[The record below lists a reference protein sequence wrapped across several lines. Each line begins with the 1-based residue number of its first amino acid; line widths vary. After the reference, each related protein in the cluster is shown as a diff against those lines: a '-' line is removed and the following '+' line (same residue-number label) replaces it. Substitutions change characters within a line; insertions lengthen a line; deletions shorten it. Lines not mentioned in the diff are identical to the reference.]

1 MHYALCIM
9 NYELNMVYLQ
19 LFLVY
24 LKIGL
29 LGFGGGYAMLSMI
42 QFEVVEKHAWM
53 TMSEF
58 ADVVALSQMT
68 PGPISINC
76 ATYVGYQVG
85 GIFGSLLASI
95 SIVLPSLILLYFV
108 LRFLFKNKE
117 NLIIKNTLK
126 NMKPFIAGLIFAAA
140 MLMMNSANFPDVG
153 LGENNI
159 SIIICAVSFVCVF
172 FFKVNPMILIAM
184 SGVAGAIFF

>member
-1 MHYALCIM
+1 
-9 NYELNMVYLQ
+9 
-19 LFLVY
+19 
-24 LKIGL
+24 
-29 LGFGGGYAMLSMI
+29 MLSMI

-85 GIFGSLLASI
+85 GIFGSLLASF

-108 LRFLFKNKE
+108 LRYLFKHKDNF
-117 NLIIKNTLK
+117 IIKTTLRDL
-126 NMKPFIAGLIFAAA
+126 KPFIAGLIFAAA
-140 MLMMNSANFPDVG
+140 MLMMNKTTFSDFG
-153 LGENNI
+153 MGENNI
-159 SIIICAVSFVCVF
+159 SVIICVVTFIAIF
-172 FFKVNPMILIAM
+172 FFKVNPMIMIAL
-184 SGVAGAIFF
+184 SGVAGLVFF

>member
-1 MHYALCIM
+1 MI
-9 NYELNMVYLQ
+9 YLQ
-19 LFLVY
+19 LFWVY

-85 GIFGSLLASI
+85 GIFGSLLASF

-108 LRFLFKNKE
+108 LKFLFKHKDNF
-117 NLIIKNTLK
+117 IIKTTLRDL
-126 NMKPFIAGLIFAAA
+126 KPFIAGLIFAAA
-140 MLMMNSANFPDVG
+140 MLMMNKTTFSDFG

-159 SIIICAVSFVCVF
+159 SVIICAVTFVAIF
-172 FFKVNPMILIAM
+172 FFKVNPMIMIAL
-184 SGVAGAIFF
+184 SGVAGLVFF

>member
-1 MHYALCIM
+1 MI
-9 NYELNMVYLQ
+9 YLQ
-19 LFLVY
+19 LFWVY

-42 QFEVVEKHAWM
+42 QFEVVEKHGWM
-53 TMSEF
+53 TLSEF

-85 GIFGSLLASI
+85 GLFGSLLASF

-108 LRFLFKNKE
+108 LRFLFKNKD
-117 NLIIKNTLK
+117 NFIIKTTLK

-140 MLMMNSANFPDVG
+140 MLMMNSANFPDAG

-159 SIIICAVSFVCVF
+159 SIIICAISFICVF
-172 FFKVNPMILIAM
+172 FFKVNPMILIAI
-184 SGVAGAIFF
+184 SGVAGIIFF

>member
-1 MHYALCIM
+1 MI
-9 NYELNMVYLQ
+9 YLQ
-19 LFLVY
+19 LFWVY

-85 GIFGSLLASI
+85 GIFGSLLASF

-108 LRFLFKNKE
+108 LKFLFKHKDNF
-117 NLIIKNTLK
+117 IIKTTLRDL
-126 NMKPFIAGLIFAAA
+126 KPFIAGLIFAAA
-140 MLMMNSANFPDVG
+140 MLMMNKTTFSDFG
-153 LGENNI
+153 IGRNNV
-159 SIIICAVSFVCVF
+159 SVIICAVTFVAIF
-172 FFKVNPMILIAM
+172 FFKVNPMIMIAL
-184 SGVAGAIFF
+184 SGVAGLVFF

>member
-1 MHYALCIM
+1 
-9 NYELNMVYLQ
+9 
-19 LFLVY
+19 
-24 LKIGL
+24 
-29 LGFGGGYAMLSMI
+29 MLSMI

-85 GIFGSLLASI
+85 GIFGSLLASF

-108 LRFLFKNKE
+108 LKFLFKHKDNF
-117 NLIIKNTLK
+117 IIKTTLRDL
-126 NMKPFIAGLIFAAA
+126 KPFIAGLIFAAA
-140 MLMMNSANFPDVG
+140 MLMMNKTTFSDFG
-153 LGENNI
+153 IGRNNV
-159 SIIICAVSFVCVF
+159 SVIICAVTFVAIF
-172 FFKVNPMILIAM
+172 FFKVNPMIMIAL
-184 SGVAGAIFF
+184 SGVAGLVFF

>member
-1 MHYALCIM
+1 
-9 NYELNMVYLQ
+9 
-19 LFLVY
+19 
-24 LKIGL
+24 
-29 LGFGGGYAMLSMI
+29 MLSMI

-85 GIFGSLLASI
+85 GIFGSLLASF

-108 LRFLFKNKE
+108 LRYLFKHKDNF
-117 NLIIKNTLK
+117 IIKTTLRDL
-126 NMKPFIAGLIFAAA
+126 KPFIAGLIFAAA
-140 MLMMNSANFPDVG
+140 MLMMNKTTFSDFG
-153 LGENNI
+153 MGENNV
-159 SIIICAVSFVCVF
+159 SVIICAVTFIAIF
-172 FFKVNPMILIAM
+172 FFKVNPMIMIAL
-184 SGVAGAIFF
+184 SGVAGLAFF

>member
-1 MHYALCIM
+1 MI
-9 NYELNMVYLQ
+9 YLQ
-19 LFLVY
+19 LFWVY

-58 ADVVALSQMT
+58 TDVVALSQMT

-85 GIFGSLLASI
+85 GIFGSLLASF

-108 LRFLFKNKE
+108 LRYLFKHKDNF
-117 NLIIKNTLK
+117 IIKTTLRGL
-126 NMKPFIAGLIFAAA
+126 KPFIAGLIFAAA
-140 MLMMNSANFPDVG
+140 MLMMNKTTFSDFG
-153 LGENNI
+153 IGENNI
-159 SIIICAVSFVCVF
+159 SVIICAVTFVAIF
-172 FFKVNPMILIAM
+172 FFKVNPMIMIAL
-184 SGVAGAIFF
+184 SGVAGLVFF

>member
-1 MHYALCIM
+1 
-9 NYELNMVYLQ
+9 
-19 LFLVY
+19 
-24 LKIGL
+24 
-29 LGFGGGYAMLSMI
+29 MLSMI

-85 GIFGSLLASI
+85 GIFGSLLASF

-108 LRFLFKNKE
+108 LKFLFKHKDDF
-117 NLIIKNTLK
+117 IIKTTLRDL
-126 NMKPFIAGLIFAAA
+126 KPFIAGLIFAAA
-140 MLMMNSANFPDVG
+140 MLMMNKTTFSDFG
-153 LGENNI
+153 IGENNV
-159 SIIICAVSFVCVF
+159 SVIICAVTFVAIF
-172 FFKVNPMILIAM
+172 FFKVNPMIMIAL
-184 SGVAGAIFF
+184 SGVAGLVFF

>member
-1 MHYALCIM
+1 MI
-9 NYELNMVYLQ
+9 YLQ
-19 LFLVY
+19 LFWVY

-58 ADVVALSQMT
+58 ADIVALSQMT

-85 GIFGSLLASI
+85 GIFGSLLASF

-108 LRFLFKNKE
+108 LRYLFKHKDNF
-117 NLIIKNTLK
+117 IIKTTLRDL
-126 NMKPFIAGLIFAAA
+126 KPFIAGLIFAAA
-140 MLMMNSANFPDVG
+140 MLMMNKTTFSDFG
-153 LGENNI
+153 IGENNI
-159 SIIICAVSFVCVF
+159 SLIICAVTFVAIF
-172 FFKVNPMILIAM
+172 FFKVNPMIMIAI
-184 SGVAGAIFF
+184 SGVAGLVFF

>member
-1 MHYALCIM
+1 MI
-9 NYELNMVYLQ
+9 YLQ
-19 LFLVY
+19 LFWVY

-53 TMSEF
+53 TTSEF

-85 GIFGSLLASI
+85 GIFGSLLASF

-108 LRFLFKNKE
+108 LRYLFKHKDNF
-117 NLIIKNTLK
+117 IIKTTLK

-140 MLMMNSANFPDVG
+140 MLMMNKATFSDFG
-153 LGENNI
+153 LGENNV
-159 SIIICAVSFVCVF
+159 SVIICAVTFIAIF
-172 FFKVNPMILIAM
+172 FFKVNPMIMIVL
-184 SGVAGAIFF
+184 SGVAGLMFF

>member
-1 MHYALCIM
+1 MI
-9 NYELNMVYLQ
+9 YLQ
-19 LFLVY
+19 LFWVY

-42 QFEVVEKHAWM
+42 QFEVVERHAWM

-85 GIFGSLLASI
+85 GIFGALLASFA
-95 SIVLPSLILLYFV
+95 IVLPSLILLYFV
-108 LRFLFKNKE
+108 LRYLFKNKD
-117 NLIIKNTLK
+117 NFVIKTTLK
-126 NMKPFIAGLIFAAA
+126 NLKPFIAGLIFAAA
-140 MLMMNSANFPDVG
+140 MLMMNKTTFSDFG

-159 SIIICAVSFVCVF
+159 SVIICAITFIAIF
-172 FFKVNPMILIAM
+172 FFKVNPMIMIAL
-184 SGVAGAIFF
+184 SGVAGLLFF

>member
-1 MHYALCIM
+1 MI
-9 NYELNMVYLQ
+9 YLQ

-42 QFEVVEKHAWM
+42 QFEVVEKHGWM
-53 TMSEF
+53 TLSEF
-58 ADVVALSQMT
+58 GDVVALSQMT

-85 GIFGSLLASI
+85 GVPGSLLASF

-108 LRFLFKNKE
+108 LRFLFKNKD
-117 NLIIKNTLK
+117 NILIKNTLK
-126 NMKPFIAGLIFAAA
+126 DMKPFIAGLIFAAA
-140 MLMMNSANFPDVG
+140 ILMMNAANFPDAG

-159 SIIICAVSFVCVF
+159 SIIICAISFICVF
-172 FFKVNPMILIAM
+172 FFKVNPMILIAI
-184 SGVAGAIFF
+184 SGVAGIIFF

>member
-1 MHYALCIM
+1 
-9 NYELNMVYLQ
+9 
-19 LFLVY
+19 
-24 LKIGL
+24 
-29 LGFGGGYAMLSMI
+29 MLSMI

-85 GIFGSLLASI
+85 GIFGSLLASF

-108 LRFLFKNKE
+108 LKFLFKHKDNF
-117 NLIIKNTLK
+117 IIKTTLRDL
-126 NMKPFIAGLIFAAA
+126 KPFIAGLIFAAA
-140 MLMMNSANFPDVG
+140 MLMMNKTTFSDFG
-153 LGENNI
+153 IGENNI
-159 SIIICAVSFVCVF
+159 SVIICSVTFVAIF
-172 FFKVNPMILIAM
+172 FFKVNPMIMIAL
-184 SGVAGAIFF
+184 SGVAGLVFF

>member
-1 MHYALCIM
+1 MI
-9 NYELNMVYLQ
+9 YLQ

-42 QFEVVEKHAWM
+42 QFEVVEKHGWM
-53 TMSEF
+53 TLSEF

-76 ATYVGYQVG
+76 ATYVGYQTG
-85 GIFGSLLASI
+85 GILGSLLASLA
-95 SIVLPSLILLYFV
+95 IVLPSLILLYFV
-108 LRFLFKNKE
+108 LRFLFKNKD
-117 NLIIKNTLK
+117 NFIVRTTLK
-126 NMKPFIAGLIFAAA
+126 NLKPFIAGLIFAAA
-140 MLMMNSANFPDVG
+140 LLMMNSDNFPDVG

-159 SIIICAVSFVCVF
+159 SIIICALCFICVF
-172 FFKVNPMILIAM
+172 FFKVNPMILIAI
-184 SGVAGAIFF
+184 SGVAGIIFF

>member
-1 MHYALCIM
+1 
-9 NYELNMVYLQ
+9 MVYFK
-19 LFLVY
+19 LFWVY

-42 QFEVVEKHAWM
+42 QFEVVERHAWM

-58 ADVVALSQMT
+58 ADIVALSQMT

-85 GIFGSLLASI
+85 GVFGSLLASF

-108 LRFLFKNKE
+108 LRFLFKNKD
-117 NLIIKNTLK
+117 NVIIKTTLK

-140 MLMMNSANFPDVG
+140 MLMMNRSNFPDAG
-153 LGENNI
+153 FGQNNI
-159 SIIICAVSFVCVF
+159 SVMICAVTFIAVF
-172 FFKVNPMILIAM
+172 FFKVNPMIMITL
-184 SGVAGAIFF
+184 SGLAGFLFP

>member
-1 MHYALCIM
+1 MI
-9 NYELNMVYLQ
+9 YLQ

-42 QFEVVEKHAWM
+42 QFEVVEKHGWM
-53 TMSEF
+53 TLNEF

-85 GIFGSLLASI
+85 GIIGSLLASMA
-95 SIVLPSLILLYFV
+95 IVMPSLV
-108 LRFLFKNKE
+108 SSHNKR
-117 NLIIKNTLK
+117 K
-126 NMKPFIAGLIFAAA
+126 
-140 MLMMNSANFPDVG
+140 
-153 LGENNI
+153 
-159 SIIICAVSFVCVF
+159 F
-172 FFKVNPMILIAM
+172 F
-184 SGVAGAIFF
+184 

>member
-1 MHYALCIM
+1 MI
-9 NYELNMVYLQ
+9 YLQ
-19 LFLVY
+19 LFWVY

-85 GIFGSLLASI
+85 GIFGSLLASF

-108 LRFLFKNKE
+108 LKFLFKHKDDF
-117 NLIIKNTLK
+117 IIKTTLRDL
-126 NMKPFIAGLIFAAA
+126 KPFIAGLIFAAA
-140 MLMMNSANFPDVG
+140 MLMMNKTTFSDFG
-153 LGENNI
+153 IGENNV
-159 SIIICAVSFVCVF
+159 SVIICAVTFVAIF
-172 FFKVNPMILIAM
+172 FFKVNPMIMIAL
-184 SGVAGAIFF
+184 SGVAGLVFF

>member
-1 MHYALCIM
+1 MI
-9 NYELNMVYLQ
+9 YLQ
-19 LFLVY
+19 LFWVY

-85 GIFGSLLASI
+85 GIFGSLLASF

-108 LRFLFKNKE
+108 LRYLFKHKDNF
-117 NLIIKNTLK
+117 IIKTTLRDL
-126 NMKPFIAGLIFAAA
+126 KPFIAGLIFAAA
-140 MLMMNSANFPDVG
+140 MLMMNKTTFSDFG
-153 LGENNI
+153 MGENNV
-159 SIIICAVSFVCVF
+159 SVIICAVTFVAIF
-172 FFKVNPMILIAM
+172 FFKVNPMIMIAL
-184 SGVAGAIFF
+184 SGVAGLVFF

>member
-1 MHYALCIM
+1 MI
-9 NYELNMVYLQ
+9 YLQ

-42 QFEVVEKHAWM
+42 QFEVVEKHGWM
-53 TMSEF
+53 TLSEF

-85 GIFGSLLASI
+85 GIFGSLLASLA
-95 SIVLPSLILLYFV
+95 IVLPSLVLLYFV
-108 LRFLFKNKE
+108 LRFLFKNKDNFIVKTISVQVTCSNKRLTQLE
-117 NLIIKNTLK
+117 
-126 NMKPFIAGLIFAAA
+126 PFIAGLIFAAA
-140 MLMMNSANFPDVG
+140 LLMMNSANFPDVG

-159 SIIICAVSFVCVF
+159 SIIICAATFICVF
-172 FFKVNPMILIAM
+172 FFKVNPMLLIAI
-184 SGVAGAIFF
+184 SGVAGIIFF

>member
-1 MHYALCIM
+1 MI
-9 NYELNMVYLQ
+9 YLQ
-19 LFLVY
+19 LFWVY
-24 LKIGL
+24 LKIGI

-85 GIFGSLLASI
+85 GIFGSLLASF

-108 LRFLFKNKE
+108 LRYLFKHKDNF
-117 NLIIKNTLK
+117 IIKTTLRDL
-126 NMKPFIAGLIFAAA
+126 KPFIAGLIFAAA
-140 MLMMNSANFPDVG
+140 MLMMNKTTFSDFG
-153 LGENNI
+153 IGENNI
-159 SIIICAVSFVCVF
+159 SVIICAVTFVAIF
-172 FFKVNPMILIAM
+172 FFKVNPMIMIAL
-184 SGVAGAIFF
+184 SGVAGLVFF

>member
-1 MHYALCIM
+1 
-9 NYELNMVYLQ
+9 
-19 LFLVY
+19 
-24 LKIGL
+24 
-29 LGFGGGYAMLSMI
+29 MLSMI

-85 GIFGSLLASI
+85 GIFGSLLASF

-108 LRFLFKNKE
+108 LRYLFKHKDNF
-117 NLIIKNTLK
+117 IIKTTLRDL
-126 NMKPFIAGLIFAAA
+126 KPFIAGLIFAAA
-140 MLMMNSANFPDVG
+140 MLMMNKTTFSDFG
-153 LGENNI
+153 IGENNI
-159 SIIICAVSFVCVF
+159 SLIICAVTFVAIF
-172 FFKVNPMILIAM
+172 FFKVNPMIMIAL
-184 SGVAGAIFF
+184 SGVAGLVFF

>member
-1 MHYALCIM
+1 MI
-9 NYELNMVYLQ
+9 YLQ
-19 LFLVY
+19 LFWVY

-85 GIFGSLLASI
+85 GIFGSLLASF

-108 LRFLFKNKE
+108 LRYLFKHKDNF
-117 NLIIKNTLK
+117 IIKTTLRDL
-126 NMKPFIAGLIFAAA
+126 KPFIAGLIFAAA
-140 MLMMNSANFPDVG
+140 MLMMNKTTFSDFG
-153 LGENNI
+153 IGENNI
-159 SIIICAVSFVCVF
+159 SVIICSITFVAIF
-172 FFKVNPMILIAM
+172 FFKVNPMIMIAL
-184 SGVAGAIFF
+184 SGVAGLVFF

>member
-1 MHYALCIM
+1 MI
-9 NYELNMVYLQ
+9 YLQ
-19 LFLVY
+19 LFWVY

-85 GIFGSLLASI
+85 GIFGSLLASF

-108 LRFLFKNKE
+108 LRYLFKHKDNF
-117 NLIIKNTLK
+117 IIKTTLRDL
-126 NMKPFIAGLIFAAA
+126 KPFIAGLIFAAA
-140 MLMMNSANFPDVG
+140 MLMMNKTTFSDFG
-153 LGENNI
+153 IGENNV
-159 SIIICAVSFVCVF
+159 SVIICAVTFVAIF
-172 FFKVNPMILIAM
+172 FFKVNPMIMIAL
-184 SGVAGAIFF
+184 SGVAGLAFF

>member
-1 MHYALCIM
+1 MI
-9 NYELNMVYLQ
+9 YLQ
-19 LFLVY
+19 LFWVY

-85 GIFGSLLASI
+85 GIFGSLLASF

-108 LRFLFKNKE
+108 LRYLFKHKDNF
-117 NLIIKNTLK
+117 IIKTTLRDL
-126 NMKPFIAGLIFAAA
+126 KPFIAGLIFAAA
-140 MLMMNSANFPDVG
+140 MLMMNKTTFSDFG
-153 LGENNI
+153 MGENNV
-159 SIIICAVSFVCVF
+159 SVIICVVTFIAIF
-172 FFKVNPMILIAM
+172 FFKVNPMIMIAL
-184 SGVAGAIFF
+184 SGVAGLAFF

>member
-1 MHYALCIM
+1 
-9 NYELNMVYLQ
+9 
-19 LFLVY
+19 
-24 LKIGL
+24 
-29 LGFGGGYAMLSMI
+29 MLSMI

-85 GIFGSLLASI
+85 GIFGSLLASF

-108 LRFLFKNKE
+108 LKFLFKHKDNF
-117 NLIIKNTLK
+117 IIKTTLRDL
-126 NMKPFIAGLIFAAA
+126 KPFIAGLIFAAA
-140 MLMMNSANFPDVG
+140 MLMMNKTTFSDFG
-153 LGENNI
+153 LGENNV
-159 SIIICAVSFVCVF
+159 SVIICAVTFVAIF
-172 FFKVNPMILIAM
+172 FFKVNPMIMIAL
-184 SGVAGAIFF
+184 SGVAGLVFF

>member
-1 MHYALCIM
+1 
-9 NYELNMVYLQ
+9 
-19 LFLVY
+19 
-24 LKIGL
+24 
-29 LGFGGGYAMLSMI
+29 MLSMI

-85 GIFGSLLASI
+85 GIFGSLLASF

-108 LRFLFKNKE
+108 LRYLFKHKDNF
-117 NLIIKNTLK
+117 IIKTTLRDL
-126 NMKPFIAGLIFAAA
+126 KPFIAGLIFAAA
-140 MLMMNSANFPDVG
+140 MLMMNKTTFSDFG
-153 LGENNI
+153 IGENNV
-159 SIIICAVSFVCVF
+159 SVIICAVTFVAIF
-172 FFKVNPMILIAM
+172 FFKVNPMIMIAL
-184 SGVAGAIFF
+184 SGVAGLVFF

>member
-1 MHYALCIM
+1 MIYL
-9 NYELNMVYLQ
+9 EL
-19 LFLVY
+19 FWVY

-42 QFEVVEKHAWM
+42 QFEVVEKHGWM

-58 ADVVALSQMT
+58 ADVVAISQMT

-85 GIFGSLLASI
+85 GFFGSLLASF

-108 LRFLFKNKE
+108 LRFLFRNKE
-117 NLIIKNTLK
+117 NFIIKTTLK

-140 MLMMNSANFPDVG
+140 MLMMNRTTFSDFG
-153 LGENNI
+153 FGENNV
-159 SIIICAVSFVCVF
+159 SVIICVVAFIAIF
-172 FFKVNPMILIAM
+172 FFKVNPMIMILLSGIA
-184 SGVAGAIFF
+184 GLIFF

>member
-1 MHYALCIM
+1 
-9 NYELNMVYLQ
+9 
-19 LFLVY
+19 
-24 LKIGL
+24 
-29 LGFGGGYAMLSMI
+29 MLSMI

-85 GIFGSLLASI
+85 GIFGSLLASF

-108 LRFLFKNKE
+108 LKFLFKHKDNF
-117 NLIIKNTLK
+117 IIKTTLRDL
-126 NMKPFIAGLIFAAA
+126 KPFIAGLIFAAA
-140 MLMMNSANFPDVG
+140 MLMMNKTTFSDFG

-159 SIIICAVSFVCVF
+159 SVIICAVTFVAIF
-172 FFKVNPMILIAM
+172 FFKVNPMIMIAL
-184 SGVAGAIFF
+184 SGVAGLVFF

>member
-1 MHYALCIM
+1 MI
-9 NYELNMVYLQ
+9 YLQ
-19 LFLVY
+19 LFWVY

-85 GIFGSLLASI
+85 GIFGSLLASF

-108 LRFLFKNKE
+108 LKFLFKHKDNF
-117 NLIIKNTLK
+117 IIKTTLRDL
-126 NMKPFIAGLIFAAA
+126 KPFIAGLIFAAA
-140 MLMMNSANFPDVG
+140 MLMMNKTTFSDFG
-153 LGENNI
+153 IGENNV
-159 SIIICAVSFVCVF
+159 SVIICAVTFVAIF
-172 FFKVNPMILIAM
+172 FFKVNPMIMIAL
-184 SGVAGAIFF
+184 SGVAGLVFF

>member
-1 MHYALCIM
+1 MI
-9 NYELNMVYLQ
+9 YLQ

-42 QFEVVEKHAWM
+42 QFEVVEKHGWM
-53 TMSEF
+53 TLSEF

-85 GIFGSLLASI
+85 GIIGSLLASMA
-95 SIVLPSLILLYFV
+95 IVMPSLVLLYFV
-108 LRFLFKNKE
+108 LRYLFKNKDNFIVDYIE
-117 NLIIKNTLK
+117 EPQAFHSRIDFRGGIAYDEQRQLPRRRIKR
-126 NMKPFIAGLIFAAA
+126 
-140 MLMMNSANFPDVG
+140 
-153 LGENNI
+153 
-159 SIIICAVSFVCVF
+159 
-172 FFKVNPMILIAM
+172 
-184 SGVAGAIFF
+184 

>member
-1 MHYALCIM
+1 MI
-9 NYELNMVYLQ
+9 YLQ
-19 LFLVY
+19 LFWVY

-85 GIFGSLLASI
+85 GIFGSLLASF

-108 LRFLFKNKE
+108 LRYLFKHKDNF
-117 NLIIKNTLK
+117 IIKTTLRDL
-126 NMKPFIAGLIFAAA
+126 KPFIAGLIFAAA
-140 MLMMNSANFPDVG
+140 MLMMNKTTFSDFG
-153 LGENNI
+153 IGENNI
-159 SIIICAVSFVCVF
+159 SVIICAVTFVAIF
-172 FFKVNPMILIAM
+172 FFKVNPMIMIAI
-184 SGVAGAIFF
+184 SGVAGLVFF

>member
-1 MHYALCIM
+1 
-9 NYELNMVYLQ
+9 
-19 LFLVY
+19 
-24 LKIGL
+24 
-29 LGFGGGYAMLSMI
+29 MLSMI

-85 GIFGSLLASI
+85 GIFGSLLASF

-108 LRFLFKNKE
+108 LRYLFKHKDNF
-117 NLIIKNTLK
+117 IIKTTLRDL
-126 NMKPFIAGLIFAAA
+126 KPFIAGLIFAAA
-140 MLMMNSANFPDVG
+140 MLMMNKTTFSDFG
-153 LGENNI
+153 IGENNI
-159 SIIICAVSFVCVF
+159 SVIICAVTFVAIF
-172 FFKVNPMILIAM
+172 FFKVNPMIMIAL
-184 SGVAGAIFF
+184 SGVAGLVFF

>member
-1 MHYALCIM
+1 MI
-9 NYELNMVYLQ
+9 YLQ
-19 LFLVY
+19 LFWVY

-85 GIFGSLLASI
+85 GIFGSLLASF

-108 LRFLFKNKE
+108 LRYLFKHKDNF
-117 NLIIKNTLK
+117 IIKTTLRDL
-126 NMKPFIAGLIFAAA
+126 KPFIAGLIFAAA
-140 MLMMNSANFPDVG
+140 MLMMNKTTFSDFG
-153 LGENNI
+153 IGENNI
-159 SIIICAVSFVCVF
+159 SVIICAVTFIAIF
-172 FFKVNPMILIAM
+172 FFKVNPMIMIAL
-184 SGVAGAIFF
+184 SGVAGLVFF

>member
-1 MHYALCIM
+1 MI
-9 NYELNMVYLQ
+9 YLQ
-19 LFLVY
+19 LFLSF

-29 LGFGGGYAMLSMI
+29 FGFGGGLAIFSLI
-42 QFEVVEKHAWM
+42 QHEVEQYGWM
-53 TMSEF
+53 TQEEF
-58 ADVVALSQMT
+58 VDILAVSQVT
-68 PGPISINC
+68 PGPIGINC

-85 GIFGSLLASI
+85 GILGSLLASF

-117 NLIIKNTLK
+117 NFIIKNTLK

-184 SGVAGAIFF
+184 SGVAGIIFF

>member
-1 MHYALCIM
+1 MI
-9 NYELNMVYLQ
+9 YLQ
-19 LFLVY
+19 LFWVY

-85 GIFGSLLASI
+85 GIFGSLLASF

-108 LRFLFKNKE
+108 LKFLFKHKDNF
-117 NLIIKNTLK
+117 IIKTTLRDL
-126 NMKPFIAGLIFAAA
+126 KPFIAGLIFAAA
-140 MLMMNSANFPDVG
+140 MLMMNKTTFSDFG
-153 LGENNI
+153 IGENNV
-159 SIIICAVSFVCVF
+159 SVIICAVTFVAIF
-172 FFKVNPMILIAM
+172 FFKINPMIMIAL
-184 SGVAGAIFF
+184 SGVAGLVFF